1 MLYWSYGFDVF
12 IMRLSL
18 EKATDIGRGGDGESV
33 KYYFVSNKLKRDVIR
48 AESMPLYGREYRRV
62 SVACEMSILY
72 SPSSRYCSRVM
83 FRVMSRV
90 VYWGA
95 MNLLAHKVFLI
106 ALTTENIGGIQSCR
120 SYQLIEPVSIT
131 KNVFQQD
138 NYFSSTLYFILYE
151 VHSNINLDSIF
162 LIRVSFAWFYDFFIL
177 LNDYIIVLSFLLWKK
192 LQYSKYVIS
201 YRVADWKEKR
211 WCQRHTM
218 KLFSNFSHSN

>member
-1 MLYWSYGFDVF
+1 
-12 IMRLSL
+12 MRLSL

-48 AESMPLYGREYRRV
+48 AESMPLYDREYRRA

-72 SPSSRYCSRVM
+72 SPSSRYYSRVM

-95 MNLLAHKVFLI
+95 MNLSAHKVFLI
-106 ALTTENIGGIQSCR
+106 ALTTENIEGIQSCR
-120 SYQLIEPVSIT
+120 SYQLIEPVSVT

-151 VHSNINLDSIF
+151 VHSDTNLDTIF
-162 LIRVSFAWFYDFFIL
+162 LIKVSFAWFYYFFYSSLWLHNCVIL
-177 LNDYIIVLSFLLWKK
+177 SIMKKLAIFQICYFVSRCRLKRETSMPKAYNEIVLEFQPFEL
-192 LQYSKYVIS
+192 
-201 YRVADWKEKR
+201 
-211 WCQRHTM
+211 M
-218 KLFSNFSHSN
+218 

>member
-1 MLYWSYGFDVF
+1 
-12 IMRLSL
+12 MRLSL
-18 EKATDIGRGGDGESV
+18 EKATDIGWGGDGESV

-106 ALTTENIGGIQSCR
+106 ALTTENIEGIQSCR
-120 SYQLIEPVSIT
+120 SYQLIEPVSVT

-151 VHSNINLDSIF
+151 VHSNKNLNIIF
-162 LIRVSFAWFYDFFIL
+162 LIKVSRDFMIFFIL
-177 LNDYIIVLSFLLWKK
+177 LYDYIIVLSFLLWKN
-192 LQYSKYVIS
+192 LQYSKYVIP
-201 YRVADWKEKR
+201 YRVVDWKEKR

-218 KLFSNFSHSN
+218 KLFSNFSHWN

>member
-1 MLYWSYGFDVF
+1 
-12 IMRLSL
+12 MRLSL

-48 AESMPLYGREYRRV
+48 AESMPLYDREYRRA

-72 SPSSRYCSRVM
+72 SPSSRYYSRVM

-95 MNLLAHKVFLI
+95 MNLSAHKVFLI
-106 ALTTENIGGIQSCR
+106 ALTTENIEGIQSCR
-120 SYQLIEPVSIT
+120 SYQLIEPVSVT

-151 VHSNINLDSIF
+151 VHSDTNLDTIF
-162 LIRVSFAWFYDFFIL
+162 LIKVSFAWFYYFFFIL
-177 LNDYIIVLSFLLWKK
+177 LYDYTIVLSFLLWKN

-211 WCQRHTM
+211 RCQRHTM